1 MTQRNF
7 WTCAVGATV
16 VSLMVLASG
25 CASIAPDERPEI
37 TISNLKLTEATL
49 FETTLMVAVRISNPA
64 LDPIVIEGASF
75 KLVLDGKKVGR
86 GMMKDAVTID
96 GLDSQIGSVTFHV
109 NNASALFRLRNVVER
124 RTVAYGIEGHLYLQR
139 GSGTTKI
146 KVEQVGQLDLNDG
159 MRIDELEDGQ

>member
-1 MTQRNF
+1 MTYRNLRALSF
-7 WTCAVGATV
+7 RVALVA
-16 VSLMVLASG
+16 LMVLASG

-37 TISNLKLTEATL
+37 TVSNLKLTEATL
-49 FETTLMVAVRISNPA
+49 FETTLTVAVRISNPA
-64 LDPIVIEGASF
+64 LDSIVIEGASF

-109 NNASALFRLRNVVER
+109 NNASALFRLRNVIER
-124 RTVAYGIEGHLYLQR
+124 RTVGYGIVGHLYLQR

-146 KVEQVGQLDLNDG
+146 KVEQIGQLDLNDG
-159 MRIDELEDGQ
+159 MGLDEPGAE

>member
-1 MTQRNF
+1 MPCRNF
-7 WTCAVGATV
+7 RIYAVGLV
-16 VSLMVLASG
+16 VVVLVVLASG

-49 FETTLMVAVRISNPA
+49 FETTLMVSVRISNPG

-96 GLDSQIGSVTFHV
+96 GLDSEIGSVTFHV
-109 NNASALFRLRNVVER
+109 NNASALFRLRNVIER
-124 RTVAYGIEGHLYLQR
+124 RTVAYGIVGHLYLQR

-159 MRIDELEDGQ
+159 MQIDELEGGQ